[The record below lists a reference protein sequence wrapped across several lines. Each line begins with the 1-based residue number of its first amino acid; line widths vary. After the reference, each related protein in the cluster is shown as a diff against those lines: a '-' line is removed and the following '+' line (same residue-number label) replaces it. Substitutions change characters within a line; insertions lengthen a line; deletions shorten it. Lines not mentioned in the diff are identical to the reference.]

1 MKNEL
6 ECTKRIVRLLA
17 IELIEGCHYVRTR
30 TSNPDTAA
38 QLLSRAE
45 LMQSLLDDLD
55 GAEHFNRAEQAL
67 MDNLKI
73 GGTG

>member
-17 IELIEGCHYVRTR
+17 IELIEGCQYVRKLT
-30 TSNPDTAA
+30 TNPKTAA
-38 QLLSRAE
+38 ELLSRQE
-45 LMQSLLDDLD
+45 LMQSLLDDLA
-55 GAEHFNRAEQAL
+55 GAEYFNRAEKTP

-73 GGTG
+73 GGTD